1 MAQATPTLKPNL
13 AARLRP
19 EWARVE
25 NPVYRLESGRR
36 AASPVLRVLQQGC
49 LPIVLAAAGL
59 AAVGVAVL
67 SLPRQ
72 LMWNFGGAAGSGLS
86 MLMFVL
92 VLIQLIAGAA
102 ANILTVAQTA
112 PLISGELE
120 LQSWGLLRTTAL
132 SLREIVFA
140 KYAAALTHLRG
151 ALLGLLT
158 LRAAS
163 TVTAVLIGGYSIYQS
178 WYFSPSQRVEM
189 WTTGGMWVMPAIAAL
204 LGVLWYASQP
214 VMQFL
219 LNGALGLLVS
229 TRFRSRG
236 GSIAMALVARLALWV
251 ASALLNIGLIY
262 GLVWLLVE
270 NWSDP
275 FNAPLEVF
283 RSMAPP
289 TPQRVAFVLGTTA
302 AVYIVLLIAA
312 QVGLTIGSLLL
323 AERRARQI
331 GA

>member
-19 EWARVE
+19 DWARVE
-25 NPVYRLESGRR
+25 NPVYRLESGRQ
-36 AASPVLRVLQQGC
+36 AASPILRVLQQGC
-49 LPIVLAAAGL
+49 LPVVLAAAGL
-59 AAVGVAVL
+59 AATGVAVFT
-67 SLPRQ
+67 LPRQ

-120 LQSWGLLRTTAL
+120 LQSWGLLRTTTL

-151 ALLGLLT
+151 ALFGLLT

-163 TVTAVLIGGYSIYQS
+163 TITGLLVAGYSLYQS
-178 WYFSPSQRVEM
+178 WNFGPPGRFEM
-189 WTTGGMWVMPAIAAL
+189 WTTGGTWIMPAIALL
-204 LGVLWYASQP
+204 LGVVWYASQP
-214 VMQFL
+214 VVQYL
-219 LNGALGLLVS
+219 LSGALGLLVS

-236 GSIAMALVARLALWV
+236 GAIAMALVARLALWV
-251 ASALLNIGLIY
+251 SSALLNIGLIY
-262 GLVWLLVE
+262 LLVWLLVE
-270 NWSDP
+270 NWADP
-275 FNAPLEVF
+275 LNAPLQAF
-283 RSMAPP
+283 RSITPP
-289 TPQRVAFVLGTTA
+289 TPQRVTIVLGTMA
-302 AVYIVLLIAA
+302 AVYILTLIAV
-312 QVGLTIGSLLL
+312 QIGLTFGALRL
-323 AERRARQI
+323 AERRAGEI